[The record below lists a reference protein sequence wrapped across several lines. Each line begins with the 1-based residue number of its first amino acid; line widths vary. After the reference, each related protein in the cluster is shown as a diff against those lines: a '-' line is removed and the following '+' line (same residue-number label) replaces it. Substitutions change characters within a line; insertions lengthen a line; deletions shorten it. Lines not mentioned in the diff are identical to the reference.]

1 MYMDVLKQLS
11 LINLNAP
18 LEAES
23 ARERPACYT
32 PQHDTYLP
40 ITEATMPN
48 GQTIKLLKTMIT
60 SACERNCYYCPFR
73 AGRDMRRATFT
84 PDDLANTYMK
94 LYYAKA
100 VEGIFLSSGIIGGG
114 VRIQDKIIATAE
126 LLRNKYNY
134 RGYLHAKIMPGA
146 DKDQVQRLMELA
158 SRVSLNLEAP
168 NADRLGKLAP
178 RKVFMEELVQRLLWV
193 EDIRTQKSPYK
204 TWNGR
209 WPSSATQFVVGAVG
223 ETDLEIITT
232 SDKMFKLAKLRRVY
246 YSRFTPQR
254 DTPLEEHAPEN
265 PWRSHRLYQSS
276 YLLRDYGFSMEEL
289 PFDQNGNLP
298 LDTDPKLAWAQTYLQ
313 EQPVELNRAA
323 PQELLRIPGI
333 GRVGVQRI
341 LEARRVRGLASL
353 QQLKALG
360 INAQRAAP
368 FILLNGK
375 RPAYQLGLV

>member
-1 MYMDVLKQLS
+1 M
-11 LINLNAP
+11 INLNAP

-134 RGYLHAKIMPGA
+134 RGYLHGKIMPGA

-193 EDIRTQKSPYK
+193 ENIRTQKSPYK

-298 LDTDPKLAWAQTYLQ
+298 LDTDPKLAWAQSNLQ

-353 QQLKALG
+353 QQLKSLG
-360 INAQRAAP
+360 INTQRAAP